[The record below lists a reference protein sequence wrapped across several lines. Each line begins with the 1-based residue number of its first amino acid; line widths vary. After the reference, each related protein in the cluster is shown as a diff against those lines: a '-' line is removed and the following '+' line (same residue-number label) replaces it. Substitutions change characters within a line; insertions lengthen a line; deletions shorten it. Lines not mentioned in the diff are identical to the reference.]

1 MQDIISIRSRYLL
14 VNDQEREELFRKSI
28 EYSDGIVYIS
38 QYTKED
44 TETFYQSVLRKDML
58 SAVVYEAAVENT
70 VSNLK
75 EYKGKLPFEEYFIVL
90 GNSYKHKCIDQT
102 LEVARCSGYDFVF
115 VGTRENGLIAKNIYG
130 YKSGTL
136 SEEHLDLLLRK
147 SKAIIFPS
155 GYEGFGLPIV
165 NAVNYRKKIVV
176 NDNALNREQYDY
188 LDYYQDNIYMFE
200 KWEEIEACLDIIDKD
215 PEVMFGNSV
224 RIRNWDDVA
233 GEIEDFLNKAI
244 NRPVDYDNLRR
255 RWRDIKYIESIH
267 RCYVNYSMP
276 NKSIANRI
284 ADVMYLRTPRLYAVL
299 INYYNSYIKKREY
312 GHDEFEIADRAG
324 LEMLREFKRID
335 VDKDVLVET
344 INGKNMSV
352 DLIKM
357 YEGQGFLVGWA
368 KIEHPE
374 MTDVF
379 LMLDEANL
387 YRLKIVERN
396 DVTGSKNDN
405 SYKGVCGGFSVT
417 EMEFKKNYS
426 VRLVFADYKRK
437 EFCIVDTGKSI
448 RRTKV
453 GR

>member
-1 MQDIISIRSRYLL
+1 ML

-176 NDNALNREQYDY
+176 
-188 LDYYQDNIYMFE
+188 
-200 KWEEIEACLDIIDKD
+200 
-215 PEVMFGNSV
+215 
-224 RIRNWDDVA
+224 
-233 GEIEDFLNKAI
+233 
-244 NRPVDYDNLRR
+244 
-255 RWRDIKYIESIH
+255 
-267 RCYVNYSMP
+267 
-276 NKSIANRI
+276 
-284 ADVMYLRTPRLYAVL
+284 
-299 INYYNSYIKKREY
+299 
-312 GHDEFEIADRAG
+312 
-324 LEMLREFKRID
+324 
-335 VDKDVLVET
+335 
-344 INGKNMSV
+344 
-352 DLIKM
+352 
-357 YEGQGFLVGWA
+357 
-368 KIEHPE
+368 
-374 MTDVF
+374 
-379 LMLDEANL
+379 
-387 YRLKIVERN
+387 
-396 DVTGSKNDN
+396 
-405 SYKGVCGGFSVT
+405 
-417 EMEFKKNYS
+417 
-426 VRLVFADYKRK
+426 
-437 EFCIVDTGKSI
+437 
-448 RRTKV
+448 
-453 GR
+453 